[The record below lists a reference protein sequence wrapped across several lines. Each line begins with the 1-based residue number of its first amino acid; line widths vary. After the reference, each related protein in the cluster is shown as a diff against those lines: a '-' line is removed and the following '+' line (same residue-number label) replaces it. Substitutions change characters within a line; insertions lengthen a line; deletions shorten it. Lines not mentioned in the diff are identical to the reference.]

1 MPFAPVKNGQ
11 LHYRLD
17 GSSNLPVL
25 VLSNSLGTDH
35 SMWDAQ
41 VPSFTQ
47 KFHLLR
53 YDSRGH
59 GASTVSAGDYAME
72 GLGKDV
78 LALLDHLELATVSF
92 CGLSVGGM
100 VGQWLGLNAPE
111 RFNKL
116 VLCSTAA
123 KIGNEET
130 WNSRIEAVRKNG
142 IRPMSDAI
150 LQRWFTPAFQQ
161 REPGA
166 VNRVRTMLEAA
177 PAAGYVATCAALRA
191 ADFRPVVSRIR
202 SKTLV
207 TSGTHDAA
215 TPPADGRWLAEQIPG
230 SQYKEFDA
238 AHLSNIELPQTF
250 SEAVLK
256 FLIS

>member
-1 MPFAPVKNGQ
+1 MPFAPVENGQ

-25 VLSNSLGTDH
+25 MLSNSLGTDH

-47 KFHLLR
+47 MFHLLR

-59 GASTVSAGDYAME
+59 GASTVSAGDYTME
-72 GLGKDV
+72 RLGKDV
-78 LALLDHLELATVSF
+78 LALLDHLELATFSF

-142 IRPMSDAI
+142 IRSMSDAI

-161 REPGA
+161 REPGTVA
-166 VNRVRTMLEAA
+166 RIRKMLEAA

-215 TPPADGRWLAEQIPG
+215 TPPADGRWLAQQIPG
-230 SQYKEFDA
+230 SQYEEFDA
-238 AHLSNIELPQTF
+238 AHLSNIELPQPF

>member
-1 MPFAPVKNGQ
+1 MPFAPFENGQ

-17 GSSNLPVL
+17 GSPNLPVL

-41 VPSFTQ
+41 VPAFTQ

-59 GASTVSAGDYAME
+59 GASTVSAGDYTME
-72 GLGKDV
+72 RLGKDV

-111 RFNKL
+111 RFNRL
-116 VLCSTAA
+116 ALCSTAA

-130 WNSRIEAVRKNG
+130 WNTRIEAVRKNG
-142 IRPMSDAI
+142 VRSISDAI

-161 REPGA
+161 REPGTVA
-166 VNRVRTMLEAA
+166 RVRKMLEAA
-177 PAAGYVATCAALRA
+177 PDAGYAATCAAIRA
-191 ADFRPVVSRIR
+191 ADFRPDVPRIR
-202 SKTLV
+202 TKTLV
-207 TSGTHDAA
+207 TSGTHDVA

-238 AHLSNIELPQTF
+238 AHLSNIELPQPF

-256 FLIS
+256 FLVS

>member
-1 MPFAPVKNGQ
+1 MPFAPVENGQ

-17 GSSNLPVL
+17 GSPNLPVL

-59 GASTVSAGDYAME
+59 GASTVSAGDYTME
-72 GLGKDV
+72 RLGKDV
-78 LALLDHLELATVSF
+78 LTLLDHLGIATVSF

-111 RFNKL
+111 RLNQL

-123 KIGNEET
+123 KIGNEEI
-130 WNSRIEAVRKNG
+130 WNSRIEAVRKSG
-142 IRPMSDAI
+142 VRSISDAI

-161 REPGA
+161 REPGTVA
-166 VNRVRTMLEAA
+166 RVRKMLEAA
-177 PAAGYVATCAALRA
+177 SDEGYIATCAAIRDA
-191 ADFRPVVSRIR
+191 YFRPEVTRIR

-207 TSGTHDAA
+207 TSGTHDVA

-230 SQYKEFDA
+230 SQYQELDA
-238 AHLSNIELPQTF
+238 AHLSNIELPQPF
-250 SEAVLK
+250 SEAVLN
-256 FLIS
+256 FLVS

>member
-1 MPFAPVKNGQ
+1 MPFAPAENGQ

-17 GSSNLPVL
+17 GSPHLPVL

-41 VPSFTQ
+41 VPSFAQ

-59 GASTVSAGDYAME
+59 GASSVSPGDYTME
-72 GLGKDV
+72 GLAKDV

-123 KIGNEET
+123 KIGNEES
-130 WNSRIEAVRKNG
+130 WNTRIEAVKKNG
-142 IRPMSDAI
+142 VRSISDAI

-161 REPGA
+161 REPGTA
-166 VNRVRTMLEAA
+166 ARVRKMLEEASDE
-177 PAAGYVATCAALRA
+177 GYVATCAAIRA
-191 ADFRPVVSRIR
+191 ADFRSDVPRIR
-202 SKTLV
+202 SKTFV
-207 TSGTHDAA
+207 ISGTHDVA
-215 TPPADGRWLAEQIPG
+215 TPPADGRWLAKQVPG

-238 AHLSNIELPQTF
+238 AHLSNIELPQPF

-256 FLIS
+256 FLVS

>member
-1 MPFAPVKNGQ
+1 MLFAPVENGQ

-17 GSSNLPVL
+17 GSPNLPAL
-25 VLSNSLGTDH
+25 VLSSSLGTDH

-41 VPSFTQ
+41 VSSFTQ

-59 GASTVSAGDYAME
+59 GASTVSAGDYTLE

-78 LALLDHLELATVSF
+78 LGLLDHLGIATVSF

-111 RFNKL
+111 RLNKL

-123 KIGNEET
+123 KIGSEEI
-130 WNSRIEAVRKNG
+130 WNTRIEAVRKNG
-142 IRPMSDAI
+142 VRSISDAI
-150 LQRWFTPAFQQ
+150 LQRWFTPAFLQ
-161 REPGA
+161 REPGT
-166 VNRVRTMLEAA
+166 VGRVRTMLEAA
-177 PAAGYVATCAALRA
+177 SDQGYAATCAAIRA
-191 ADFRPVVSRIR
+191 ADFRPVASRVR

-207 TSGTHDAA
+207 TSGTHDPA

-238 AHLSNIELPQTF
+238 AHLSNIELPQQF
-250 SEAVLK
+250 SEAVVK
-256 FLIS
+256 FLVS

>member
-1 MPFAPVKNGQ
+1 MPFAPVENGQ

-17 GSSNLPVL
+17 GSPNLPVL

-41 VPSFTQ
+41 APAFTQ

-59 GASTVSAGDYAME
+59 GASTVSAGDYTIE
-72 GLGKDV
+72 RLGKDV
-78 LALLDHLELATVSF
+78 LALLDHLAIATVSF

-111 RFNKL
+111 HFNKL

-123 KIGNEET
+123 KIGNEEI

-142 IRPMSDAI
+142 VRSISDAI

-161 REPGA
+161 REPGTVA
-166 VNRVRTMLEAA
+166 RVRKMLEAA
-177 PAAGYVATCAALRA
+177 PDAGYVATCAAIRD
-191 ADFRPVVSRIR
+191 ADFRPEVSRIR

-207 TSGTHDAA
+207 TSGTYDAA
-215 TPPADGRWLAEQIPG
+215 TPPTDGRWLAEQIPG

-238 AHLSNIELPQTF
+238 AHLSNIELPKQF

-256 FLIS
+256 FLVS

>member
-1 MPFAPVKNGQ
+1 MLFAPVEDGQ

-17 GSSNLPVL
+17 GIPNLPVL
-25 VLSNSLGTDH
+25 MLSNSLGTDH
-35 SMWDAQ
+35 SMWDVQ
-41 VPSFTQ
+41 VPAFTQ
-47 KFHLLR
+47 KFRLLR

-59 GASTVSAGDYAME
+59 GASTVSPGDYTME
-72 GLGKDV
+72 RLGRDV
-78 LALLDHLELATVSF
+78 LALLDHLGMATVSF

-111 RFNKL
+111 RFNKF

-123 KIGNEET
+123 KIGNEEL

-142 IRPMSDAI
+142 VRSISDAI

-161 REPGA
+161 REPSTVA
-166 VNRVRTMLEAA
+166 RVRKMLEAA
-177 PAAGYVATCAALRA
+177 PDAGYVATCAAIRA
-191 ADFRPVVSRIR
+191 ADFRSDVSHIR

-207 TSGTHDAA
+207 IAGTHDAA
-215 TPPADGRWLAEQIPG
+215 TPPADGRRLAEQIPG
-230 SQYKEFDA
+230 SQYKELDA
-238 AHLSNIELPQTF
+238 AHLSNIELPQPF

-256 FLIS
+256 FLFS

>member
-1 MPFAPVKNGQ
+1 MPFAPVENGQ

-41 VPSFTQ
+41 VAAFTE

-59 GASTVSAGDYAME
+59 GASTVSAGDYTME

-111 RFNKL
+111 RINKL
-116 VLCSTAA
+116 ILCSTAA

-130 WNSRIEAVRKNG
+130 WISRIEAVRKNG
-142 IRPMSDAI
+142 IRSMSDAI

-161 REPGA
+161 REPGTVA
-166 VNRVRTMLEAA
+166 RIRKMLEAA

-191 ADFRPVVSRIR
+191 ADFRPAVSRIR

-215 TPPADGRWLAEQIPG
+215 TPPADGRWLAEQIAG

-238 AHLSNIELPQTF
+238 AHLSNIELPQPF

>member
-1 MPFAPVKNGQ
+1 MPFAPVENGQ

-17 GSSNLPVL
+17 GSPNLPVL

-59 GASTVSAGDYAME
+59 GASTVSPGDYTI
-72 GLGKDV
+72 GRLGRDV

-123 KIGNEET
+123 KIGNEEI
-130 WNSRIEAVRKNG
+130 WNSRIEAVRKSG
-142 IRPMSDAI
+142 VRSISDAI

-161 REPGA
+161 REPGTVA
-166 VNRVRTMLEAA
+166 RVRKMLEAA
-177 PAAGYVATCAALRA
+177 SDEGYIATCAAIRA
-191 ADFRPVVSRIR
+191 ADFRSEVTRIR

-207 TSGTHDAA
+207 TSGTHDVA

-230 SQYKEFDA
+230 SQYQEFGA
-238 AHLSNIELPQTF
+238 AHLSNIELPQPF
-250 SEAVLK
+250 SEAVLN
-256 FLIS
+256 FLVS